1 MKLKLF
7 KSLFLILFVSGISFA
22 QDESFKE
29 LFNQSRTF
37 LIAEEFEEALPILMK
52 MDKLKPH
59 NSNTMSSIGYCL
71 LKTTYRKKEAI
82 PYFEEI
88 LKDYKNLTPYYD
100 ATNSKLKK
108 APVEVLQWAGQA
120 YHYDY
125 QFDEAIEKYKE
136 YKDLIDPNNTETMD
150 KINRDIRLTR
160 NAQSLKKHPVAIN
173 LVKLNALNTEHS
185 EYRPKIN
192 GDESIMYFTSR
203 RPNTDGST
211 FEDIFISEKVNN
223 EWSTPVRLDDDVNS
237 ASHDAC
243 LYISPDGQYMI
254 IYRTSLEENNE
265 GGIYETSLN
274 GNTWSEP
281 KLMTAD
287 LNSDYWETDAFVS
300 ADGKTLYYTS
310 DKPGG
315 VGGRDLWIMKKLPTG
330 EWAKVQNI
338 GNVLNTEY
346 DEQAPFLHPDGKT
359 LYFSSKGHNTMGG
372 FDVFKSEMQEDG
384 SWSAPIN
391 IGYPINTTGDD
402 VFYYPTN
409 NGKSAY
415 FSSFREGGSGEQ
427 DLYMIELPGAD
438 MKTLAVY
445 KGLAKYTNDDIITD
459 LDIIIFDSQK
469 IEKGNYKP
477 NSTTGKFLFILQPG
491 ETYTVDYE
499 LKDLKLTDTIEVPS
513 KGGVYNILKIITIID
528 GKLML
533 IDAELKD
540 GKLVPLNKDEDVYAN
555 ESEILNNFH
564 FMYDKDV
571 LEASSK
577 NEVDKII
584 DYLNNNPKAKIV
596 IENNNDYL
604 SSRLK
609 DANIDESR
617 ILSLEDGK
625 VAPYLASSATDT
637 PNDVNDFHFLYSKNI
652 LDDNSKSELDNVI
665 AYLKENPKAK
675 IIYEEYP
682 GEDSEEAAKR
692 MVEMNDK
699 LKEAGIS
706 GSRILFI
713 KDNKIEGT
721 LEDLVAQGTNI
732 SGLNDTQVADHLESG
747 GKLVFDKLYFIY
759 DYAILVDKSVPD
771 IAKITKYMKANPK
784 AKILLSGHTD
794 SKGDED
800 YNKNL
805 SLQRS
810 ERVKKLL
817 YRSGIAKYRIKTI
830 GLGESQP
837 VTNNTKYDGTDNPEG
852 RQLNRRVEITIE

>member
-1 MKLKLF
+1 MKIKLF
-7 KSLFLILFVSGISFA
+7 KLLTLILLFSGISTA
-22 QDESFKE
+22 QEENFKD

-37 LIAEEFEEALPILMK
+37 LIDENFDEALPILIK

-59 NSNTMSSIGYCL
+59 NSNTLSSIGYCL

-100 ATNSKLKK
+100 ATDSKLKK
-108 APVEVLQWAGQA
+108 APVEVLRWAGQA

-125 QFDEAIEKYKE
+125 QFDEAIERYKE
-136 YKDLIDPNNTETMD
+136 YKDLIDPSNKEILA

-173 LVKLNALNTEHS
+173 LIKLNTLNTEFT

-211 FEDIFISEKVNN
+211 FEDVFISEKINN

-265 GGIYETSLN
+265 GGIYETYLN
-274 GNTWSEP
+274 GNTWSSP

-338 GNVLNTEY
+338 GNTLNTEY

-372 FDVFKSEMQEDG
+372 FDVFKSEMQVDG

-409 NGKSAY
+409 DGKRAY

-445 KGLAKYTNDDIITD
+445 KGLAKYTTDEVITD
-459 LDIIIFDSQK
+459 LDITIFDSQ
-469 IEKGNYKP
+469 GTQMGDYKP
-477 NSTTGKFLFILQPG
+477 NSNTGKFLFILQPG
-491 ETYTVDYE
+491 ETYTVDYQLKE
-499 LKDLKLTDTIEVPS
+499 LSLTDTIEVPNH
-513 KGGVYNILKIITIID
+513 GGVYNILKIITLVD
-528 GKLML
+528 GNLVL
-533 IDAELKD
+533 IDAEMKN
-540 GKLVPLNKDEDVYAN
+540 GKLVPINKDADIYAN
-555 ESEILNNFH
+555 ENQVLNNFH
-564 FMYDKDV
+564 FMYDKDIM
-571 LEASSK
+571 ETESK
-577 NEVDKII
+577 NEVDNII
-584 DYLNNNPKAKIV
+584 AYLNNNPKAKIV
-596 IENNNDYL
+596 IEENNDYL
-604 SSRLK
+604 NNKLK
-609 DANIDESR
+609 EANINQSR
-617 ILSLEDGK
+617 ILALKSGK
-625 VAPYLASSATDT
+625 VTPYIASSTKDT
-637 PNDVNDFHFLYSKNI
+637 PNDVNAFHFLYSKDI
-652 LDDNSKSELDNVI
+652 LTNNSQSEMDNVI

-682 GEDSEEAAKR
+682 GENSEEASKR
-692 MVEMNDK
+692 MKEMNDR
-699 LKEAGIS
+699 LKSAGIS
-706 GSRILFI
+706 GDRILFI
-713 KDNKIEGT
+713 QDNKIEGT
-721 LEDLVAQGTNI
+721 LEDLVAQGTNL
-732 SGLNDTQVADHLESG
+732 SNLNDVQVADHLESG
-747 GKLVFDKLYFIY
+747 DKLVLDKLYFIY
-759 DYAILVDKSVPD
+759 DYAILIDKSVPD

-784 AKILLSGHTD
+784 AKILLTGHTD
-794 SKGDED
+794 SKGDEE

-805 SLQRS
+805 SLERS

-817 YRSGIAKYRIKTI
+817 YRSGIAKNRIKTI
-830 GLGESQP
+830 GMGESQP
-837 VTNNTKYDGTDNPEG
+837 VANNTKYDGTDNPEG
-852 RQLNRRVEITIE
+852 RQLNRRVEVTIE